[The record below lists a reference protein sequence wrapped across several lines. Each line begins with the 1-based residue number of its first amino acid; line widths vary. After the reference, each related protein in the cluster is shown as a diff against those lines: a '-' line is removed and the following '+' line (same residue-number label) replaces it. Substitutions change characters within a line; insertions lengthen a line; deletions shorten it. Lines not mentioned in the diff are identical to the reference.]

1 MTNAPLAK
9 LLRSLDAML
18 VADDVPSV
26 QEAETEIWEYLSAF
40 DGLSA
45 QAQALDELADAFERR
60 PSNSPLHE
68 MICHHIA
75 QHKHRLS
82 GA

>member
-1 MTNAPLAK
+1 MTATPLEK

-18 VADDVPSV
+18 LANDVPSI
-26 QEAETEIWEYLSAF
+26 QEAETEIWDYLSAF

-45 QAQALDELADAFERR
+45 QTKAIDELAAAFQQR
-60 PSNSPLHE
+60 PANSPIHE

-75 QHKHRLS
+75 QHKHRLTDI
-82 GA
+82 